1 MWQCLIIEDDK
12 DNARYLANGLVEL
25 GHAVKVCPDGVS
37 GLDHAMKEHW
47 DIIVLDRILPNNV
60 DGLSI
65 LSTLRAL
72 GKTTPVL
79 VLSALSAVDDRV
91 DGLRAGGDDYLVKPF
106 SFSELVARMDALV
119 RRTRPRPEIK
129 ELRVADLVV
138 NMATQKVTRAGRP
151 ITLQPQEFRLGSPCT
166 HTASI
171 RQAFSTTLLSS
182 ASDDILVADEAV
194 SALDVSVQAQVL
206 ALLDE
211 VRVRTGIAVLF
222 ITHDLRVAAQVCDS
236 IMVMQHGRMVE
247 RGSAAQVLTT
257 PKDSYTRALIHAAPG
272 RDWDFRHFR
281 PMPATA
287 IQATAGT

>member
-151 ITLQPQEFRLGSPCT
+151 ITLQPQEFRLLVYLMLNTGQT
-166 HTASI
+166 IT
-171 RQAFSTTLLSS
+171 RTMLLETIWGYNFDPQSNVIDVQVSRLRRKIDS
-182 ASDDILVADEAV
+182 ASHRPLIHTV
-194 SALDVSVQAQVL
+194 
-206 ALLDE
+206 
-211 VRVRTGIAVLF
+211 
-222 ITHDLRVAAQVCDS
+222 
-236 IMVMQHGRMVE
+236 
-247 RGSAAQVLTT
+247 RGSG
-257 PKDSYTRALIHAAPG
+257 YTLAEM
-272 RDWDFRHFR
+272 RDEPTSAR
-281 PMPATA
+281 
-287 IQATAGT
+287 